1 MNIGNIGW
9 IGTGLMGLPMANKL
23 LEADLSVMVYNR
35 TAEKV
40 QPLAE
45 KGAKVAASPQ
55 EVFSHCDCI
64 FLMLTDANAIGEILF
79 SASTRSQ
86 LSGRTII
93 SMSTIAPRE
102 SQAIAAEV
110 ISLGGEY
117 MEAPVLGSIPE
128 AKTGQLIVMV
138 GSTEAQFQK
147 WLMLLKNFSPEPKL
161 IGPVGAAMTLKL
173 ALNQLIANLTT
184 GFALSLGLIQKQGVN
199 IEVFMEILRE
209 SALYAP
215 TFDKKLQRMID
226 RNFANPNFP
235 TKHLLK
241 DTNLILK
248 EAQALGLNA
257 RSLAGV
263 KEILEIAMTEN
274 LGDEDYSAL
283 FNVVNPE

>member
-1 MNIGNIGW
+1 MNIGF

-45 KGAKVAASPQ
+45 KGAKIAASPQ
-55 EVFSHCDCI
+55 EVLNYCDCI
-64 FLMLTDANAIGEILF
+64 FLMLTDANAIREMLF
-79 SASTRSQ
+79 SESTRSQ
-86 LSGRTII
+86 LSGRIII
-93 SMSTIAPRE
+93 SMSTIAPSE
-102 SQAIAAEV
+102 SQAIASEV
-110 ISLGGEY
+110 THLGGEY

-209 SALYAP
+209 SSLYAP

-248 EAQALGLNA
+248 EAQALGLNVS
-257 RSLAGV
+257 SLAGV

-274 LGDEDYSAL
+274 LGEEDYSAL
-283 FNVVNPE
+283 FNVVNRMK

>member
-1 MNIGNIGW
+1 MNIGF

-45 KGAKVAASPQ
+45 KGAKIAASPQ
-55 EVFSHCDCI
+55 EVLSHCDCI
-64 FLMLTDANAIGEILF
+64 FLMLTDANAIQEILF
-79 SASTRSQ
+79 SESTRHQ

-93 SMSTIAPRE
+93 CMSTIAPSE

-110 ISLGGEY
+110 TRLGGEY

-138 GSTEAQFQK
+138 GSTEAQFQQ

-161 IGPVGAAMTLKL
+161 IGPVGTAMTLKL

-199 IEVFMEILRE
+199 REIFMEILRQ

-215 TFDKKLQRMID
+215 TFDKKLQRMIS

-248 EAQALGLNA
+248 EAQSLGLNVS
-257 RSLAGV
+257 SLAGV

-283 FNVVNPE
+283 FNVVNPEG

>member
-110 ISLGGEY
+110 THLGGEY

-147 WLMLLKNFSPEPKL
+147 WFMLLKNFSPEPKL

-199 IEVFMEILRE
+199 IEVFMEILRQ

-248 EAQALGLNA
+248 EAQALGLNVS
-257 RSLAGV
+257 SLAGV

>member
-1 MNIGNIGW
+1 MNIGF

-45 KGAKVAASPQ
+45 KGAKIAASPQ
-55 EVFSHCDCI
+55 EVLSHCDCI
-64 FLMLTDANAIGEILF
+64 FLMLTDANAIQEILF
-79 SASTRSQ
+79 SESTRHQ

-93 SMSTIAPRE
+93 CMSTIAPSE

-110 ISLGGEY
+110 TRLGGEY
-117 MEAPVLGSIPE
+117 MEAPVLGSINKT
-128 AKTGQLIVMV
+128 KTGQLIVMV
-138 GSTEAQFQK
+138 GSTEAQFQQ

-161 IGPVGAAMTLKL
+161 IGPVGTAMTLKL

-199 IEVFMEILRE
+199 REIFMEILRQ

-215 TFDKKLQRMID
+215 TFDKKLQRMIS

-248 EAQALGLNA
+248 EAQSLGLNVS
-257 RSLAGV
+257 SLAGV

-283 FNVVNPE
+283 FNVVNPEG

>member
-1 MNIGNIGW
+1 MNIGF

-23 LEADLSVMVYNR
+23 LEAGLSVMVYNR

-45 KGAKVAASPQ
+45 KGAKIASSPQ
-55 EVFSHCDCI
+55 EVLSHCDCI
-64 FLMLTDANAIGEILF
+64 FLMLTDANAIREILF
-79 SASTRSQ
+79 SESTRSQ

-93 SMSTIAPRE
+93 SMSTIAPSE
-102 SQAIAAEV
+102 SQAIASEV
-110 ISLGGEY
+110 TRLGGEY

-199 IEVFMEILRE
+199 IEIFMEILRQ

-241 DTNLILK
+241 DTDLILK
-248 EAQALGLNA
+248 EAQSLGLNVS
-257 RSLAGV
+257 SLAGV
-263 KEILEIAMTEN
+263 KEILEIAMTQH
-274 LGDEDYSAL
+274 LGEEDYSAL
-283 FNVVNPE
+283 FNVVNPEG

>member
-1 MNIGNIGW
+1 MNIGF

-45 KGAKVAASPQ
+45 KGAKIASYPQ

-64 FLMLTDANAIGEILF
+64 FLMLTDANAIREILF
-79 SASTRSQ
+79 SESTRNQ
-86 LSGRTII
+86 LSRRTII
-93 SMSTIAPRE
+93 CMSTIAPSE
-102 SQAIAAEV
+102 SQAIASEV

-128 AKTGQLIVMV
+128 AKTGELIVMV

-173 ALNQLIANLTT
+173 ALNQLIANLTA

-241 DTNLILK
+241 DTNLMLK
-248 EAQALGLNA
+248 EAQALGLNVS
-257 RSLAGV
+257 SLAGV
-263 KEILEIAMTEN
+263 QEILEIAMTQN
-274 LGDEDYSAL
+274 LGEEDYSAL
-283 FNVVNPE
+283 FNVVNP